1 MKLGTVRKTLD
12 LVHGSTRVRASYESS
27 NSSKPSSLNKQG
39 SVFDEIG
46 TAEKLSTRYLVHEE
60 STMLKRL
67 HQQRKYDCARGC
79 VKPSYRVV
87 LPGGGQTNRRPHS
100 CSLNLPASQ
109 NSPHTKRP
117 HFPLWTL
124 CVFLEFI
131 FKRCAPTLDG

>member
-1 MKLGTVRKTLD
+1 MKLGTVRKTLE
-12 LVHGSTRVRASYESS
+12 LVHGCTRVRASYESS
-27 NSSKPSSLNKQG
+27 NSSKPSSLNEQG

-67 HQQRKYDCARGC
+67 HQQRKYDCARVC

-87 LPGGGQTNRRPHS
+87 LPGGGQTNRRPHN

-109 NSPHTKRP
+109 NPSTYQEAP
-117 HFPLWTL
+117 FPLL
-124 CVFLEFI
+124 DLVRFLGFI